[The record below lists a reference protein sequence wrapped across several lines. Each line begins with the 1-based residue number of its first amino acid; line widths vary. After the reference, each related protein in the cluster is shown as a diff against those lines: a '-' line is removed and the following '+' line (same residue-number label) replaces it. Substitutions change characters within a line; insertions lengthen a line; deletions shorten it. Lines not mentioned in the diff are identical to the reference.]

1 MTVPLLA
8 LAFLALF
15 GSYGLYIVIYRLYFH
30 PLRHFPGP
38 KWAAATYW
46 YESYFDMFSGPYTG
60 RYVWK
65 LESLHHK
72 YGPIIRRSPDELD
85 IVDLDFFELLFAGGR
100 RDKWNRGGKS
110 PGGTQSTLDRDLHK
124 NRRGAL
130 TRFFSKRSVLA
141 LEPLLIEKVE
151 QLSSGINTHFEN
163 GRILQA
169 DTAFGA
175 LSLDVITEYCF
186 DQCFN
191 CLLDPNFAPEW
202 KQTMTS
208 LFEAVPL
215 LRNFGSIAGKLPALP
230 HWILKRISPN
240 VDKFSQMQKAN
251 QEKITHIVDDY
262 NSSNRDSLDKPVALN
277 KQHRTIFYDILN
289 SQVLPPEEKTVERLA
304 DEAFGVV
311 IAGGDTVGRVLA
323 NLFYYLHANPDWLA
337 KLRQEIDCVMISA
350 AASPK
355 LSDLEN
361 LTAFTAVVKET
372 LRISSLISGRL
383 AMLEPDEVLIFK
395 EWVIPPG
402 TPITMSLSAIHSDR
416 DIFPNPSYF
425 DPSRWISSEGAM
437 RPLDKYFVPFSKG
450 SRSCLGMNLAYA
462 EIYLAAATVLR
473 RFEFA
478 LHDVI
483 YERDVEVVRDCF
495 VGLAS
500 PKSKGVRFKI
510 TNRRK

>member
-1 MTVPLLA
+1 MAVQFIA
-8 LAFLALF
+8 LASLAIL
-15 GSYGLYIVIYRLYFH
+15 GSYGICLVIYRLYFH
-30 PLRHFPGP
+30 PLSHFPGP

-65 LESLHHK
+65 IEALHQQ
-72 YGPIIRRSPDELD
+72 YGPVIRRSPDELD
-85 IVDLDFFELLFAGGR
+85 IVDSDFFEILFAGGR

-110 PGGTQSTLDRDLHK
+110 PGGTQSTLDRNLHK

-141 LEPLLIEKVE
+141 LEPLLVEKVE
-151 QLSSGINTHFEN
+151 QLSIGIDTYFEK
-163 GRILQA
+163 GRILHA

-191 CLLDPNFAPEW
+191 CLLDPDFAPEW

-230 HWILKRISPN
+230 HWILEKISPN
-240 VDKFSQMQKAN
+240 VDKFSEMQKAN
-251 QEKITHIVDDY
+251 QEKIMRIVNDY
-262 NSSNRDSLDKPVALN
+262 NSGNNDDVEKPLARA
-277 KQHRTIFYDILN
+277 KHHRTIFYDILD

-323 NLFYYLHANPDWLA
+323 NLFYHIHANPEWLE
-337 KLRQEIDCVMISA
+337 KVHQEVDCVMPTA
-350 AASPK
+350 TTSPK

-361 LTAFTAVVKET
+361 LTVLTATVKET

-383 AMLEPDEVLIFK
+383 AMLEPDEVLGFK

-402 TPITMSLSAIHSDR
+402 TPVTMSLCAIHNDE
-416 DIFPNPSYF
+416 DIFPNAKHF
-425 DPSRWISSEGAM
+425 DPSRWLSTEGNSKL
-437 RPLDKYFVPFSKG
+437 LDKYFVPFSKG
-450 SRSCLGMNLAYA
+450 SRSCLGM
-462 EIYLAAATVLR
+462 
-473 RFEFA
+473 
-478 LHDVI
+478 
-483 YERDVEVVRDCF
+483 
-495 VGLAS
+495 
-500 PKSKGVRFKI
+500 K
-510 TNRRK
+510 